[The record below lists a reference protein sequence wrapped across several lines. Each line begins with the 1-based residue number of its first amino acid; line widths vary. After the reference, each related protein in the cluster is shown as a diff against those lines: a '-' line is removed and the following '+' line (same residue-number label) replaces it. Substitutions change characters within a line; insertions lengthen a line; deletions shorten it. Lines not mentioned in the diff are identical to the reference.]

1 MRLASSLIRIRAG
14 TAVGIVA
21 VLTAALARPLAA
33 QLVTV
38 GAGVLVSDRPTEPV
52 AELHAAAPAVA
63 GVRPYLTLSWTDE
76 SAKPT
81 AIAAVERSIL
91 KTPVSSTGLGAGLL
105 WLEVNDYR
113 PYPMLVSSTVIPLP
127 LPRTS
132 MVAVGSTL
140 PFENFEWSLVLKI
153 GVAVL
158 VPG

>member
-1 MRLASSLIRIRAG
+1 MRLVASVLRIQA
-14 TAVGIVA
+14 GIVVTVAA
-21 VLTAALARPLAA
+21 VLAAASARPLEA

-63 GVRPYLTLSWTDE
+63 SARPYLTLSWTDE
-76 SAKPT
+76 SARPT
-81 AIAAVERSIL
+81 AITAAERPML
-91 KTPVSSTGLGAGLL
+91 QTPVSSTGLGAGLL
-105 WLEVNDYR
+105 WLDANDYR
-113 PYPMLVSSTVIPLP
+113 PYPMLVSSTVVPLP

-140 PFENFEWSLVLKI
+140 PFEDFEWSLVLKI

-158 VPG
+158 VPR

>member
-1 MRLASSLIRIRAG
+1 MRIVSSVRRIHA
-14 TAVGIVA
+14 GIVVTVAA
-21 VLTAALARPLAA
+21 VLAAASARPLDA

-76 SAKPT
+76 SASPT
-81 AIAAVERSIL
+81 AITAAERSIL
-91 KTPVSSTGLGAGLL
+91 QTPVSSTGLGAGLL
-105 WLEVNDYR
+105 WLDANDYR
-113 PYPMLVSSTVIPLP
+113 PYPMLVSSTVVPLP

-140 PFENFEWSLVLKI
+140 PFEDFEWSLVLKI

-158 VPG
+158 VPR